1 MTGALI
7 LIAAGALA
15 GYMESHRLAVRVEQL
30 ERFLR
35 FVSCAQTEIRF
46 SALPVEQ
53 IVQRHGSDLEFL
65 RQCGDSFQKSG
76 DFQSAWQA
84 GVKGC
89 AKSGGFN
96 DKDVELLKGFG
107 SGFGVSD
114 TDGQL
119 SHCALYYEL
128 TAQNLKEARGEKE
141 RKSRLYQMFGVF
153 SGMAAALLL
162 C

>member
-1 MTGALI
+1 
-7 LIAAGALA
+7 
-15 GYMESHRLAVRVEQL
+15 MESHRLAMRVEQL

-53 IVQRHGSDLEFL
+53 IVQRHGGDLEFL
-65 RQCGDSFQKSG
+65 RKCGESFQKCG
-76 DFQSAWQA
+76 DFQSAWRS
-84 GVKGC
+84 GVGSC
-89 AKSGGFN
+89 ARSSGFN
-96 DKDVELLKGFG
+96 ERDTKLLEGFG

-114 TDGQL
+114 IDGQL

-128 TAQNLKEARGEKE
+128 TTQNLKEARGEKE

>member
-1 MTGALI
+1 
-7 LIAAGALA
+7 
-15 GYMESHRLAVRVEQL
+15 MESHRLAMRVEQL
-30 ERFLR
+30 ETFLR
-35 FVSCAQTEIRF
+35 FVSSAQTEIRF

-65 RQCGDSFQKSG
+65 RLCGSSFQKG
-76 DFQSAWQA
+76 VDFLTAWQT
-84 GVKGC
+84 GVSCC
-89 AKSGGFN
+89 AKNSGFN
-96 DKDVELLKGFG
+96 EKDIELLKGFG
-107 SGFGVSD
+107 RGFGVSD

-128 TAQNLKEARGEKE
+128 TAQSLKDARDEKE
-141 RKSRLYQMFGVF
+141 RKSKLYQMFGVF

>member
-1 MTGALI
+1 MGTLL

-15 GYMESHRLAVRVEQL
+15 GYMESHRLEMRVERL
-30 ERFLR
+30 EEFLR
-35 FVSCAQTEIRF
+35 FLSSAQTEIRF

-53 IVQRHGSDLEFL
+53 IVQRHGGDLEFL
-65 RQCGDSFQKSG
+65 QRCGDCFQKG
-76 DFQSAWQA
+76 VDFMSAWQA
-84 GVKGC
+84 GVNSC
-89 AKSGGFN
+89 AKNSGFN
-96 DKDVELLKGFG
+96 ERDMELLKGFG
-107 SGFGVSD
+107 RGFGVSD

-119 SHCALYYEL
+119 SHCALYCEL
-128 TAQNLKEARGEKE
+128 TAQSLKDAKEEKE